1 MYRPI
6 LNTISF
12 ALVFTSKKAYNV
24 SRKIFFSIKLKQKFL
39 HVFLKLKNLFNKKKK
54 KERKEK
60 EHWIEKKMARRMQ
73 QSSFMFSEC
82 LFQQIYISD

>member
-54 KERKEK
+54 ERKEK